1 MTTKIIRTG
10 ALVFLFFLVLLLLA
24 VRWRWGGGS
33 YYPDLSTAPLMD
45 TTALETVYA
54 SPEPMGNVAVSA
66 SGRIFLTIH
75 PESRAPGPKVVEIRG
90 GEVWPFPDAGFQD
103 EMVSPLGI
111 FIDAN
116 NRLWVLDHGNHG
128 MKRPQLLGF
137 DLTADTLAYRHRFS
151 RAEAPMGSYL
161 NDLQV
166 ATGRNVAIITD
177 LSALRQRPA
186 LLVHDLSLG
195 RSRRLLEADSTTKAQ
210 PWIIQTEKGD
220 LALPGAWASLRL
232 GLDGIALDAREQWLY
247 YGAVCHSSLYRVTL
261 TDLLDEG
268 LPAPDLRERVERMG
282 PKPLSDGLSIDKA
295 GRVVITDI
303 EHQGLM
309 ISNGDE
315 IKTLIRAPGKIRW
328 ADGCS
333 FGPGSYLYF
342 TDSALPDQMMRSR
355 RHIRH
360 SGPYHLYRI
369 CMGVEGVPGR

>member
-10 ALVFLFFLVLLLLA
+10 ALVFLFFLILLLLA

-33 YYPDLSTAPLMD
+33 YYPDLSTSPLLD
-45 TTALETVYA
+45 TAALEAVYA
-54 SPEPMGNVAVSA
+54 SPEPLGNVAVSA

-75 PESRAPGPKVVEIRG
+75 PESRAPGPKVVEIRD
-90 GEVWPFPDAGFQD
+90 GEAWPFPDAGFQD
-103 EMVSPLGI
+103 EFSTPLGI
-111 FIDAN
+111 FIDTK

-128 MKRPQLLGF
+128 LKQAQLLGF
-137 DLTADTLAYRHRFS
+137 DLETGALAYRHRFS

-166 ATGRNVAIITD
+166 AAERDVAIITD
-177 LSALRQRPA
+177 LSVLRQRPA
-186 LLVHDLSLG
+186 LLVQELSVD

-210 PWIIQTEKGD
+210 PWIIRTGNGD
-220 LALPGAWASLRL
+220 LALPGNWASLRL
-232 GLDGIALDAREQWLY
+232 GADGIALDAQEHWLY
-247 YGAVCHSSLYRVTL
+247 FGAVCHHSLYRVAL

-268 LPAPDLRERVERMG
+268 LPADDLRGRVERAG
-282 PKPLSDGLSIDKA
+282 QKPLSDGLSIDKA

-309 ISNGDE
+309 LLAENE
-315 IKTLIRAPGKIRW
+315 LKTLIRAPGKIRW

-333 FGPGSYLYF
+333 FGPDSYLYF
-342 TDSALPDQMMRSR
+342 TDSALPDQMLRSR

-360 SGPYHLYRI
+360 SGPYYLYRI
-369 CMGVEGVPGR
+369 CMGIEGVPGR